1 MATTHLGIILEQW
14 QAPTGTNKAGSFWCK
29 NVTKLIKKYK
39 GITQVQIQDDSTVF
53 GKISG

>member
-14 QAPTGTNKAGSFWCK
+14 QAPAGTNKAGSFWCK